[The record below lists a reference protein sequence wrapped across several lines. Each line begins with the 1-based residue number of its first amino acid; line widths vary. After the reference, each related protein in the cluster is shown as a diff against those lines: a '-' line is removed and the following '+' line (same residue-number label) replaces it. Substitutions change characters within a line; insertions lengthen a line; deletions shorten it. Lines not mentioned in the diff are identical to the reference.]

1 MFGEGE
7 RQQSVG
13 TEGGRD
19 LLRAARRGRQAGK
32 WTRGM
37 DNEKEIQ
44 RGTSVVTGQRVE
56 CMFSEAKL

>member
-19 LLRAARRGRQAGK
+19 LLRAARRDRQAGRQADEGD
-32 WTRGM
+32 G
-37 DNEKEIQ
+37 
-44 RGTSVVTGQRVE
+44 
-56 CMFSEAKL
+56 